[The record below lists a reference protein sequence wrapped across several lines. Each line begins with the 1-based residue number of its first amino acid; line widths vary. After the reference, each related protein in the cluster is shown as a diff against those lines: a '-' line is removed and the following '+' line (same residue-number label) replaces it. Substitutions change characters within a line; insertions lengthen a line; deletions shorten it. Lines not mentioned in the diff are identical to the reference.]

1 MHRLPLRFRAAGGGR
16 LRSDG
21 GSHVLKGE
29 EKAGRARPRRRLLRV
44 ALVVFG
50 VLVVSVVGALA
61 VAWAMTPIPDST
73 QPRAT
78 AQGSVI
84 YYRDGKTVLA
94 RQGVNRK
101 SVPLD
106 RVPQHVRNAVIAAEN
121 RSFYEDKG
129 VSLTGTVRA
138 MWSTVTGQQ
147 LQGGS
152 TITQQMVRNY
162 YSGLSQERSIV
173 RKLKEIMISLKVDQS
188 KPKDWVLEQYLN
200 TIYFGRN
207 ADGIQAAADA
217 YFRKDVSRLTVA
229 EGAYLAA
236 VIQQPSRFA
245 DPRGADLEAAK
256 ARWQSVV
263 DGMRQTGTLT
273 AEQAAATTFP
283 QLKAP
288 RPIFA
293 PKGQE
298 GYMLDQVVAELKRRG
313 YPDEVVNQGGLK
325 IVSTFDKGLMAAA
338 EHAVTSVLPQS
349 TPKKVR
355 TGLAAVDPAN
365 GEVVAFYGGRDWRTQ
380 SYNNSFDA
388 KVQAGS
394 TFKAY
399 TLAAAL
405 DNGFGLDTRVD
416 GNSPLRITS
425 SAKGIPNS
433 GGYSYGQINLVKAT
447 QSSVNTAF
455 VDLGQKVGLDKVVE
469 IAEKAGIPADQL
481 APHRSAATLPLGV
494 ASVSAVQNAS
504 GFATFAAGGV
514 HREAHVIRSITDAG
528 GKTTR
533 IETKGRRAFS
543 EQTATDATYA
553 LTQVVTAGTG
563 SAARLYDRPV
573 AGKTGTT
580 DKSASV
586 WFAGFTPQLAAAVD
600 MFRDDNGPVVVDGS
614 ALYGG
619 TYPAQIWRA
628 FMTEAMSGKPVKE
641 FGEPSNYG
649 YSTYDDTY
657 GSDTEDYGADDEGQ
671 DGTVPPAQS
680 PEETSTPAP
689 DDTSSPDGTGT
700 PDNSGD
706 GTGNGFGD
714 GTGDAPGT
722 PDNPGDGTGNG
733 TANGFGDGTGTG
745 TGGVREQAPVPGNTP
760 AGRPAR

>member
-1 MHRLPLRFRAAGGGR
+1 M
-16 LRSDG
+16 
-21 GSHVLKGE
+21 LKGG
-29 EKAGRARPRRRLLRV
+29 EKTAKARPRRRLLRI

-50 VLVVSVVGALA
+50 VFAISTAGALA
-61 VAWAMTPIPDST
+61 VAWAMTPIPGST

-106 RVPQHVRNAVIAAEN
+106 QVPQHVRNAVIAAEN

-129 VSLTGTVRA
+129 VSVTGTFRA
-138 MWSTVTGQQ
+138 MWSTLTGQQ
-147 LQGGS
+147 IQGGS

-162 YSGLSQERSIV
+162 YSGLSQERSIT
-173 RKLKEIMISLKVDQS
+173 RKLKEVMISLKVDQS

-217 YFRKDVSRLTVA
+217 YFRKDVGKLTVS

-245 DPRGADLEAAK
+245 DPQGADLDAAK
-256 ARWQSVV
+256 ARWRSVI
-263 DGMRQTGTLT
+263 DGMRETGALT
-273 AEQAAATTFP
+273 AEQAAAATFP
-283 QLKAP
+283 ELKKP

-298 GYMLDQVVAELKRRG
+298 GYMLDQVTAELKRRG
-313 YPDEVVNQGGLK
+313 YTDEAVNQGGLK

-338 EHAVTSVLPQS
+338 EKAVTSVLPDGV
-349 TPKKVR
+349 TEKIR
-355 TGLAAVDPAN
+355 TGLAAVDPAT
-365 GEVVAFYGGRDWRTQ
+365 GEVVAFYGGRDWATQ
-380 SYNNSFDA
+380 SYDNSFGA

-405 DNGFGLDTRVD
+405 DSGFGLDTRVD
-416 GNSPLRITS
+416 GNSPLRVTNAS
-425 SAKGIPNS
+425 IPNS

-447 QSSVNTAF
+447 QNSVNTAF
-455 VDLGQKVGLDKVVE
+455 VDLGQKVGLAKVVE
-469 IAEKAGIPADQL
+469 TAEKAGIPAEQL
-481 APHRSAATLPLGV
+481 SPHRLAATLPLGV

-514 HREAHVIRSITDAG
+514 HREAHVIRSITDAD
-528 GKTTR
+528 GKTTK
-533 IETKGRRAFS
+533 IETKGKRAFS
-543 EQTATDATYA
+543 EQAATDATYA

-586 WFAGFTPQLAAAVD
+586 WFAGFTPQLATAVD
-600 MFRDDNGPVVVDGS
+600 MFRDDNKPVVVDGS

-628 FMTEAMSGKPVKE
+628 FMTEAMAGKPVKE

-649 YSTYDDTY
+649 YSTYGDPY
-657 GSDTEDYGADDEGQ
+657 GSDGQ
-671 DGTVPPAQS
+671 DDGTGDGTQDDTTFPPSQS
-680 PEETSTPAP
+680 PEETTSPLP
-689 DDTSSPDGTGT
+689 DHTSSPDGTG
-700 PDNSGD
+700 NGD
-706 GTGNGFGD
+706 GTGNRDGNGFGD
-714 GTGDAPGT
+714 GTGDGNGT
-722 PDNPGDGTGNG
+722 GDGTGNG
-733 TANGFGDGTGTG
+733 DGTDNGWGPTDGTG
-745 TGGVREQAPVPGNTP
+745 TGGVREQAPTQGNSP
-760 AGRPAR
+760 IGRP